1 MSESIECPAD
11 PSFTWCHII
20 VTTYGAWLD
29 GDARGFR
36 TRHHREHVEGDY
48 KAPPPREL
56 YAARR
61 QRSIES
67 LKQPAVSLAPEWRPV
82 VGAAL
87 VERLQ
92 GMGGFVLSAACAR
105 QHGHLLAKLPGGTTR
120 EWTGLAKRH
129 AWFVARDKGWT
140 GKMWGIRSKGLPIRD
155 RAHQLNVHRY
165 ILNHAKEG
173 AWVWEWKREG

>member
-1 MSESIECPAD
+1 MTECLDD
-11 PSFTWCHII
+11 PSFAWYHII

-56 YAARR
+56 YAVRR
-61 QRSIES
+61 QRTVES
-67 LKQPAVSLAPEWRPV
+67 LKQAVVCFAPEWRPV

-92 GMGGFVLSAACAR
+92 GLGGFVLSAACAR
-105 QHGHLLAKLPGGTTR
+105 QHGHILAKLPGGSAR

-129 AWFVARDKGWT
+129 AWFVARDKGWV
-140 GKMWGIRSKGLPIRD
+140 GKMWGIRSKALPIRD
-155 RAHQLNVHRY
+155 RTHQLNVHRY

-173 AWVWEWKREG
+173 AWVWGWKREG